1 MNKFFVFCKSD
12 GICNAIYLSLKT
24 IFSFLFSYSRTVFL
38 ECSERFEYDNGS
50 CKLELVE
57 LKANEYHAIKFDRLS
72 LLPVEKWLSS
82 GLSRCVLGYN
92 GTDSCQSFGWIH
104 KGSYYIH
111 NLGNFHLDDGEFWL
125 GPSFV
130 NINFRGNGIQKSM
143 ILWRMQLNGKN
154 SKYYTSVNGYN
165 AASRKNLERC
175 GFQTI
180 GHTLVVRIFGKVIV
194 SKIEGEVVKNKLR

>member
-38 ECSERFEYDNGS
+38 ESSERFECDNRS

-57 LKANEYHAIKFDRLS
+57 LKADEYHAIKFDRLA

-82 GLSRCVLGYN
+82 GLSRCVLGYDDTA
-92 GTDSCQSFGWIH
+92 GYQSFGWIH
-104 KGSYYIH
+104 KRTYHIH
-111 NLGNFHLDDGEFWL
+111 NLGDFHLDDNEFWL

-130 NINFRGNGIQKSM
+130 NVNFRGNGIQKSM
-143 ILWRMQLNGKN
+143 ILWRMQLYKKK
-154 SKYYTSVNGYN
+154 SKYYTSVNWRN
-165 AASRKNLERC
+165 VASLKSFEHC
-175 GFQTI
+175 GFQII
-180 GHTLVVRIFGKVIV
+180 GETLVIRIFGKVVV
-194 SKIEGEVVKNKLR
+194 SEIKGEVVKNKLK